1 MALKGHAKRGGNSGC
16 EEGKQGKGHKKP
28 ALRVVKRVFGGAL
41 TGIRTP
47 NLLIRS
53 QVLYPIKL

>member
-41 TGIRTP
+41 E
-47 NLLIRS
+47 S
-53 QVLYPIKL
+53 